1 MIMAIPGDEVT
12 VGKQSKVQSKLQRA
26 LATSSNY
33 RISREIEA
41 MERVDGF
48 VVGLGAK
55 WVLIARRWTAATP
68 TASSPFESATSP
80 LSQGIGPSRPR
91 SR

>member
-1 MIMAIPGDEVT
+1 MAIPGDEVT
-12 VGKQSKVQSKLQRA
+12 VGKQQSKVQSKLQRA
-26 LATSSNY
+26 LATSSIY

-55 WVLIARRWTAATP
+55 WVLIARTMDGGHPDGLIA
-68 TASSPFESATSP
+68 
-80 LSQGIGPSRPR
+80 L
-91 SR
+91 